1 VFTKYDKLVTR
12 MKRTM
17 SPSDEGPPQK
27 EFFQLAEDN
36 AKAELEKVC
45 IDPFKEWVGKEM
57 VPHVHISSLSTSLI
71 WMLPYMPNT
80 SSCIAEKGHELTLT
94 KLIQL
99 TYDEVYKYLKDASIV
114 TAIAQKVNP
123 SVNIEASIACVV
135 SPLIV
140 SPFSLNDSLQRR

>member
-17 SPSDEGPPQK
+17 GPSHEGLPQTELLK
-27 EFFQLAEDN
+27 LAEDN

-45 IDPFKEWVGKEM
+45 IDPFKEWVGKET
-57 VPHVHISSLSTSLI
+57 VPHVHISSSSTSLI
-71 WMLPYMPNT
+71 WMLSYMLNT
-80 SSCIAEKGHELTLT
+80 SFTCIAEKGHELTLT

-135 SPLIV
+135 P
-140 SPFSLNDSLQRR
+140 P